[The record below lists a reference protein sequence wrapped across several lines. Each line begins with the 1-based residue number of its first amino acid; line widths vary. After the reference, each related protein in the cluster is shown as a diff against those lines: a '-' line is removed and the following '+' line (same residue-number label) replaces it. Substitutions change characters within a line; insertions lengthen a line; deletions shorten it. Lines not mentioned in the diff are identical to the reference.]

1 MAEKEKQTKMFTT
14 NSLFRHVEGDRITTR
29 LSSAS
34 SYARKG
40 IRCFKLTIEEYRSK
54 SIQPMYKHAIYTD
67 TVSTKYK
74 RCRLFQK
81 IQEPY
86 TAVSNI
92 DYSVET
98 ETSIDVL

>member
-1 MAEKEKQTKMFTT
+1 MAGKDKQTKMFTT

-40 IRCFKLTIEEYRSK
+40 IRCFKLTIEEYKSK
-54 SIQPMYKHAIYTD
+54 SIKPMYRHAIYTD

-74 RCRLFQK
+74 RCMLFQR

-86 TAVSNI
+86 TVPSNI
-92 DYSVET
+92 DFSVET
-98 ETSIDVL
+98 NTSIDVL